1 MINKQTLDEWLQ
13 EYLSNDEDFL
23 MSNTS
28 EQEETFKVY
37 RTILSAVGKT
47 IEYDNVYPLLVASN
61 AMSIMFEICEPVD
74 QDTDREVHTTDREHQ
89 REDV

>member
-23 MSNTS
+23 MSNTN
-28 EQEETFKVY
+28 QQAETFKVY
-37 RTILSAVGKT
+37 RAILSAVGKT

-61 AMSIMFEICEPVD
+61 AMSKNIIETAIKDLAKTIPQAKRIKVSLI
-74 QDTDREVHTTDREHQ
+74 H
-89 REDV
+89 

>member
-28 EQEETFKVY
+28 EQAETFKVY
-37 RTILSAVGKT
+37 RAILSAVGKT

-61 AMSIMFEICEPVD
+61 AMSKNIIETAIKDLAKTIPQANRIKVSLM
-74 QDTDREVHTTDREHQ
+74 H
-89 REDV
+89 